1 MLDMSEKELLNAIE
15 ALGEG
20 EHNID
25 DIEKQV
31 LSARAKKKKPIRKRN
46 KRADTFK

>member
-15 ALGEG
+15 ALGQG
-20 EHNID
+20 EHNMQ

-31 LSARAKKKKPIRKRN
+31 LSTRTKNKKPIRKRN

>member
-1 MLDMSEKELLNAIE
+1 MLNMSEKELTDAIE
-15 ALGEG
+15 VLGTG
-20 EHNID
+20 EHTIE

-31 LSARAKKKKPIRKRN
+31 LSARINKKKPIRKRK